1 MRRSLIA
8 ASAAL
13 AVGGSL
19 AIAATASATP
29 IPTGSSTDTSNSSLY
44 GLLNQTNTG
53 LIQAENLIV
62 GADQLA
68 AGGAGTTVDP
78 TNFPTAYTSASSLTS
93 TTVPEIGSDIAASSH
108 TSQLELTI
116 CVQIDQTAH
125 PSDTTNQA
133 VTACSGGNPAEMS
146 AAATEFTGTTQPG
159 VATASASWAGLSS
172 LVAVVTTDP
181 TDFPGGLYTVDGDIS
196 ISSSGTVTA
205 IGKPVAYS
213 ETFGVSGAAA
223 KGFVIPAGFA
233 LTFPNNFTINA
244 ALVGD
249 EIQASQEANPPSANA
264 IGTATVTSPEIAALV
279 PGSKGV
285 DNSAQ
290 VFVVATSSLT
300 QPDFEVYLGQSDYI
314 LGTITGVTFP
324 LTVTFGEPVVAGVA
338 TPLPV
343 SSVSLNFPAATSP
356 LQATSCTDLGTLTG
370 TMTDSVTTLAS
381 TYFGDSTDSGA
392 LNMTATPTTVTDACT
407 AATPPP
413 PAVKNT
419 ATGVMH
425 GLTTAH
431 PTLTLKIKTATTFRT
446 VTIGLPHGLT
456 FVKASK
462 KILAREIS
470 GKAKSIRIVGGK
482 LVVALRSSVK
492 SDTIT
497 TKKGLIAESS
507 TLIKSIKKK
516 KTKTLKI
523 SVHAGSIALTATVK
537 A

>member
-1 MRRSLIA
+1 MIA
-8 ASAAL
+8 ASAAF

-19 AIAATASATP
+19 AIAATASAAS
-29 IPTGSSTDTSNSSLY
+29 IPLGPSNDTSTASLN
-44 GLLNQTNTG
+44 GLLNNSYVG
-53 LIQAENLIV
+53 LE
-62 GADQLA
+62 GADYTLNALGDTAVPCTPSGTPPACTGFPPETGTGALTA
-68 AGGAGTTVDP
+68 AQAQQIAADFTGQTINGTAPDAHTPTWSTEASGADPNYSTDAPKVAGAGT
-78 TNFPTAYTSASSLTS
+78 
-93 TTVPEIGSDIAASSH
+93 
-108 TSQLELTI
+108 
-116 CVQIDQTAH
+116 
-125 PSDTTNQA
+125 
-133 VTACSGGNPAEMS
+133 
-146 AAATEFTGTTQPG
+146 
-159 VATASASWAGLSS
+159 SWAS
-172 LVAVVTTDP
+172 LNSLITLDQTDP
-181 TDFPGGLYTVDGDIS
+181 TDFPGGLYTVDGDVS
-196 ISSSGTVTA
+196 VSSSATVTA
-205 IGKPVAYS
+205 IGKPVAYTT
-213 ETFGVSGAAA
+213 TFGVSGAAA
-223 KGFVIPAGFA
+223 NGFVIPAGFT
-233 LTFPNNFTINA
+233 LEFPNNFTINA

-264 IGTATVTSPEIAALV
+264 VGTATVTSPEIAALV

-285 DNSAQ
+285 DNTAQ

-343 SSVSLNFPAATSP
+343 SSVSMTFPAATSP

-370 TMTDSVTTLAS
+370 TMTDSLTTLAS

-413 PAVKNT
+413 VKST

-425 GLTTAH
+425 GLTSGH
-431 PTLTLKIKTATTFRT
+431 PTLTLKIKTATAFRT
-446 VTIGLPHGLT
+446 VTIGLPHGLS

-462 KILAREIS
+462 KILAKEIS

-492 SDTIT
+492 SATIT
-497 TKKGLIAESS
+497 TKKGLIAETSA
-507 TLIKSIKKK
+507 LIKSIKKK

-523 SVHAGSIALTATVK
+523 SVHAGSTALTATVK